1 MCSGRKSCDF
11 HVNEIVRRKIMPCPL
26 ELSAYMEASFHCLP
40 SKFFFW
46 VNFIFVNLQSFADA
60 ECSGKMSC
68 QFHVTELVRKNF
80 NPCPL
85 ELSSYLEASYICI
98 PCRQNVY
105 LCPVNL
111 QSFADGKCSGKSKC
125 EFFVT
130 ELVRHPTIRPCPL
143 ELASYL
149 ETAYICIPGTSL
161 KVSYLQ
167 FFCIFSFKA
176 LWTMYAQERHHVSS
190 ILPKFSCKIS
200 NHALPSSHLTWKR
213 VLYVYQVNAIMI
225 IFISV

>member
-1 MCSGRKSCDF
+1 
-11 HVNEIVRRKIMPCPL
+11 MPCPL

-40 SKFFFW
+40 SNFFFLS
-46 VNFIFVNLQSFADA
+46 NSIPVNLQSFADA
-60 ECSGKMSC
+60 VCSGKMSC

-98 PCRQNVY
+98 PSRQHFDS
-105 LCPVNL
+105 CSVNL
-111 QSFADGKCSGKSKC
+111 QSFADGKCSGKTQC

-149 ETAYICIPGTSL
+149 ETAYICIPGIGLESTY
-161 KVSYLQ
+161 K
-167 FFCIFSFKA
+167 IFSLCFFQSFADNVCSGKTSCQFHIA
-176 LWTMYAQERHHVSS
+176 EILMQNIKPCPPELSS
-190 ILPKFSCKIS
+190 YMEASFICLPS
-200 NHALPSSHLTWKR
+200 NHN
-213 VLYVYQVNAIMI
+213 Y
-225 IFISV
+225 